1 MTGMEAEVRELSP
14 LYGQQ
19 QGQRIE
25 GQRIVKRYDAP
36 KWAAA
41 SVVAIASILV
51 FLLLGVIRLFISM
64 GS

>member
-1 MTGMEAEVRELSP
+1 MEAEVRELSP
-14 LYGQQ
+14 LYGQE

-51 FLLLGVIRLFISM
+51 FMLLGVIRLLISI

>member
-1 MTGMEAEVRELSP
+1 MRELSP
-14 LYGQQ
+14 LYGQE

-51 FLLLGVIRLFISM
+51 FLLLGVIRLLISM

>member
-1 MTGMEAEVRELSP
+1 MEAEVRELSP

-51 FLLLGVIRLFISM
+51 FLLLGVIRLLISM

>member
-1 MTGMEAEVRELSP
+1 MEAEVRELSP

-19 QGQRIE
+19 QGQRTE
-25 GQRIVKRYDAP
+25 GQRIVRRYDAP

-51 FLLLGVIRLFISM
+51 FLLLGVIRLLISM

>member
-1 MTGMEAEVRELSP
+1 MEAEVPELSP

-19 QGQRIE
+19 QGQRVE
-25 GQRIVKRYDAP
+25 GQRIVRRYDAP

-51 FLLLGVIRLFISM
+51 FLLLGVIRLLISM

>member
-1 MTGMEAEVRELSP
+1 VRELSP
-14 LYGQQ
+14 LYGQE

-51 FLLLGVIRLFISM
+51 FLLLGVIRLLISM

>member
-1 MTGMEAEVRELSP
+1 MEAEVRELSP
-14 LYGQQ
+14 LYGQE

-51 FLLLGVIRLFISM
+51 FLLLGVIRLLISM

>member
-1 MTGMEAEVRELSP
+1 MEAEVRELSP
-14 LYGQQ
+14 LYGQKQ
-19 QGQRIE
+19 

-51 FLLLGVIRLFISM
+51 FLLLGVIRLLISM

>member
-1 MTGMEAEVRELSP
+1 MQDLSP
-14 LYGQQ
+14 LYSKQL
-19 QGQRIE
+19 GQRIE
-25 GQRIVKRYDAP
+25 GRRIVKRYDAP

-51 FLLLGVIRLFISM
+51 FLLLGVIRLLIAM

>member
-1 MTGMEAEVRELSP
+1 MEAEVRELSP

-51 FLLLGVIRLFISM
+51 FLLLGVIRLFISI

>member
-1 MTGMEAEVRELSP
+1 MEAEVRNLSP

-25 GQRIVKRYDAP
+25 GQRIVRRYDAP

-41 SVVAIASILV
+41 SVVAIAY
-51 FLLLGVIRLFISM
+51 LLKSLDEMFWIKGER
-64 GS
+64 